1 MNQVIVK
8 TLIICSFSLF
18 LNSAVEADMKAE
30 IRLPA
35 AAGSFYPGEPSTLA
49 KTIAGM
55 LAQTEKPSING
66 DIIGIIVP
74 HAGYVYS
81 GPVAAYAYK
90 AIQGISYSDV
100 IVVAPCHVDAFLGSA
115 VYPGD
120 FYRTPLGDVKI
131 DKELSAELAGQ
142 SDLVNL
148 SQSGHKVAGRG
159 EHSLE
164 VQLPFLQTML
174 DDFSLVAVIMGSQD
188 MKSCRALAES
198 IAEVCRGRK
207 NVLLVASSDLSHFH
221 DYKTASGL
229 DNRIVNLVNDYNY
242 DELYAELQNGKVEA
256 CGGGPIVAVMMASQM
271 LGANSAKVVK
281 YANSGD
287 VTGDSSS
294 VVGYLAAVISTGG
307 EGKVYELDEAADE
320 GTVENNPASAVDFG
334 LSEFEK
340 KKLLDL
346 AYNSIDEALKGGE
359 IAIDSSFRHGV
370 MNEERGAFVT
380 LTIDGNLR
388 GCIGYIKAVKP
399 LCETIAEMA
408 VQAAFN
414 DPRFP
419 ALRRAEFDKIEIE
432 ISVLTPMSLIE
443 SPDDVVVGR
452 DGLYIIRGY
461 NSGLLLPQVPVENNW
476 DREKFLDQTCIKAGL
491 APGTWKKSGTQIFK
505 FQADIFGGK

>member
-1 MNQVIVK
+1 MK
-8 TLIICSFSLF
+8 T
-18 LNSAVEADMKAE
+18 E
-30 IRLPA
+30 IRPPTV
-35 AAGSFYPGEPSTLA
+35 AGSFYPGEPSALA

-55 LAQTEKPSING
+55 LAQTEKPYTGG
-66 DIIGIIVP
+66 DIIGLIVP

-90 AIQGISYSDV
+90 AIQGMPYTDV
-100 IVVAPCHVDAFLGSA
+100 IVIAPCHVDAFLGSS

-120 FYRTPLGDVKI
+120 FYRTPLGDIKI
-131 DKELSAELAGQ
+131 NKELSAELTGQ

-148 SQSGHKVAGRG
+148 SQSGHEVTGRG

-174 DDFSLVAVIMGSQD
+174 DDFNLTAVVMGSQD
-188 MKSCRALAES
+188 MNSCRALAES

-207 NVLLVASSDLSHFH
+207 NILLVASSDLSHFH

-229 DNRIVNLVNDYNY
+229 DNRIVDLVNNY
-242 DELYAELQNGKVEA
+242 DYGELYAELQSRKVEA
-256 CGGGPIVAVMMASQM
+256 CGGGPIVAVMMASEM
-271 LGANSAKVVK
+271 LGANSAEVVK

-294 VVGYLAAVISTGG
+294 VVGYLAAVISIGG
-307 EGKVYELDEAADE
+307 DAKVYELDEAVDE
-320 GTVENNPASAVDFG
+320 SEVEKNPASAVDFG
-334 LSEFEK
+334 LSEYEK

-346 AYNSIDEALKGGE
+346 AYNSIDEALNDGE
-359 IAIDSSFRHGV
+359 MVIDSSFRDGV

-380 LTIDGNLR
+380 LTIGGSLR

-408 VQAAFN
+408 VQAAFH

-419 ALRRAEFDKIEIE
+419 AVSRAEFDKIEIE
-432 ISVLTPMSLIE
+432 ISVLTPMSPIE
-443 SPDDVVVGR
+443 GLDDIIVGR
-452 DGLYIIRGY
+452 DGLFIVRGY

-476 DREKFLDQTCIKAGL
+476 NREKFLDQTCVKAGL
-491 APGTWKKSGTQIFK
+491 APGTWKKSDTRIFK